1 MNAYKVDAVV
11 TENGLVILEGLPLPI
26 GAAVEVIVLDNRFDG
41 QIIAKDVFDQ
51 KSTDPAN
58 LEYFASVS
66 SLMTEWESEA
76 DEFAYQD
83 L

>member
-11 TENGLVILEGLPLPI
+11 TENGLAIPEGLPLPI
-26 GAAVEVIVLDNRFDG
+26 GAAVEMIVLDNRFDG
-41 QIIAKDVFDQ
+41 KIIAEDVADQ
-51 KSTDPAN
+51 KLTDPAN
-58 LEYFASVS
+58 LEHLASVS
-66 SLMTEWESEA
+66 SLMTEWKSAA